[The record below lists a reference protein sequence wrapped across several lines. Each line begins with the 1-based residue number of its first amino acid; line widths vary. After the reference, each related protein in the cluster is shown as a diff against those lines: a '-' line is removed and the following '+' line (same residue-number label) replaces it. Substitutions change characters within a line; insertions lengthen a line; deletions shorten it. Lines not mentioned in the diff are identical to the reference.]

1 MANNYVPI
9 HVHTNFSLLDG
20 LTRPKDLVDK
30 TIKLGMPA
38 VVVTDHGNLY
48 HVVDTAQY
56 AEKKGQKYI
65 PGFEA
70 YMVDNA
76 KEKNKEELHSSDD
89 GIARKHFLL
98 LAKNNDGYKRLMKIC
113 SWGLTDGFYA
123 RPRIDNSVLEYF
135 GTDGLIASSACF
147 VDGTLVNTRDCKKNI
162 TSVIPGDYVPTHTGE
177 YKKVLNTTNR
187 IYSGEL
193 YSISVNDYDINCTAD
208 HKFYVWKN
216 NKAIWTKAEDLS
228 EDSYL
233 MTPVDSINA
242 SIEYNDVY
250 YQLRTISKISHHSV
264 TNIHV
269 YCLNVEDNHSF
280 LVNDIIVHNCIAGPI
295 AQKLVHDDYAGAK
308 KLCEYYARLF
318 KDGFYLEIQPTY
330 QDNGRQVIANKGL
343 IELSKDIGLPLIATT
358 DAHYLNK
365 EDAKTHDVLLCL
377 QSKSL
382 VSDPNRWRFPG
393 DTYYIM
399 DRNELTNSFK
409 INGHEVLDQKLV
421 QEAMD
426 NTLDIAEKC
435 NVTFKWGNHV
445 LPKINPPKLEE
456 EPELMPKFYMFE
468 GNRVEEQVK
477 EYTFNYDNK
486 PADYNG
492 SFDVKKA
499 LTDADKSYEY
509 LRFLCLHGRYGA
521 FSKHHCT
528 REYLDRMDYELDVIK
543 SMEFPSYFL
552 VEYDIMDHCH
562 KTGIPVGPGRGCF
575 IKGCMVKTHDGL
587 KNIDEIISGEYV
599 LSHDGKEHKV
609 IDKHIF
615 DCAEDVV
622 NIECTDG
629 SEVTGATKDHRIF
642 AIKKYDYDN
651 GLRQPQ
657 WIPADELQPGDL
669 IASAE

>member
-1 MANNYVPI
+1 MIILTNNYVPI

-76 KEKNKEELHSSDD
+76 REKNKEELHSSDD

-135 GTDGLIASSACF
+135 GTDGLIASSAC
-147 VDGTLVNTRDCKKNI
+147 
-162 TSVIPGDYVPTHTGE
+162 
-177 YKKVLNTTNR
+177 
-187 IYSGEL
+187 
-193 YSISVNDYDINCTAD
+193 
-208 HKFYVWKN
+208 
-216 NKAIWTKAEDLS
+216 
-228 EDSYL
+228 
-233 MTPVDSINA
+233 
-242 SIEYNDVY
+242 
-250 YQLRTISKISHHSV
+250 
-264 TNIHV
+264 
-269 YCLNVEDNHSF
+269 
-280 LVNDIIVHNCIAGPI
+280 IAGPI

-330 QDNGRQVIANKGL
+330 EDNGRQVIANKGL

-382 VSDPNRWRFPG
+382 VSDPNRWKFPG

-409 INGHEVLDQKLV
+409 MHGHETLDQKLI

-426 NTLDIAEKC
+426 NTLDIAKQC

-456 EPELMPKFYMFE
+456 EPELVPKFYMFE
-468 GNRVEEQVK
+468 GNRVEEQAK
-477 EYTFNYDNK
+477 EFTFSYDDK

-492 SFDVKKA
+492 SFDVKRA
-499 LTDADKSYEY
+499 LTDSDKSYEY

-521 FSKHHCT
+521 LSKHHCT

-543 SMEFPSYFL
+543 SMGFPSYFL

-575 IKGCMVKTHDGL
+575 TKGCTVMTNDGL
-587 KNIDEIISGEYV
+587 KDISEVMSGEYV
-599 LSHDGKEHKV
+599 LSHDGMKHEV
-609 IDKHIF
+609 IGKQEF
-615 DCAEDVV
+615 NCTEDVV
-622 NIECTDG
+622 NLECTDG
-629 SEVTGATKDHRIF
+629 SKIAGTTKDHRIF
-642 AIKKYDYDN
+642 AIKKYDYDR
-651 GLRQPQ
+651 GLREPQ
-657 WIPADELQPGDL
+657 WIPANELMPGDL
-669 IASAE
+669 IACSDN